1 MTAEIYILLVVVV
14 AAALLFALTNGLHDA
29 SSIVATFIACGAAS
43 PGQAV
48 VLAAVFGFS
57 GAMLGGSSVANTFT
71 NIVSVSMSNS
81 LLTII
86 LAAVLAAVAWNLITW
101 YFGIPSSSTH
111 ALVGGIIGAVWAS
124 NGFHQVLWGW
134 SQLFGKT
141 HELTGMM
148 RIFAAL
154 LISPPLG
161 FILAYLLQKLL
172 SLALRNARNTVNR
185 WLKRLQWVMAA
196 MLAFSFG
203 ANDTQKIM
211 GLITLALIASGNL
224 QQQAV
229 PLWVRLSGALVMFCG
244 TVLGG
249 WSIMRTLGER
259 IFDIRPIHSL
269 NSQVS
274 SGAAILMATYLGA
287 PVSTTHVM
295 ASSILG
301 AGAGDEHRMVN
312 WNIGKEMIVAWF
324 VTIPSA
330 VLVAALIYYPVYWLA
345 GKP

>member
-1 MTAEIYILLVVVV
+1 MTAEIQILLVIVIT
-14 AAALLFALTNGLHDA
+14 AALLFALTNGLHDA
-29 SSIVATFIACGAAS
+29 SSVVATFIACGAAT

-48 VLAAVFGFS
+48 GLAAVFGFI
-57 GAMLGGSSVANTFT
+57 GAMLGGSAVANTFSSL
-71 NIVSVSMSNS
+71 VSVSIQHS
-81 LLTII
+81 LLVII
-86 LAAVLAAVAWNLITW
+86 LAAVLAAVTWNLITW

-111 ALVGGIIGAVWAS
+111 ALVGGIIGAVWVS

-134 SQLFGKT
+134 SQLFGEQ

-148 RIFAAL
+148 RVFAAL

-172 SLALRNARNTVNR
+172 SFALRNARNTVNR
-185 WLKRLQWVMAA
+185 WLKGLQWVMEAL
-196 MLAFSFG
+196 LAFSFG

-229 PLWVRLSGALVMFCG
+229 PLWVRLICALVMFCG
-244 TVLGG
+244 TLFGG
-249 WSIMRTLGER
+249 WTIMRTLGER
-259 IFDIRPIHSL
+259 IYEIRPIHSL

-274 SGAAILMATYLGA
+274 SGTAILLATHFGT

-295 ASSILG
+295 ASSVLG
-301 AGAGDEHRMVN
+301 VGAGDEHRMVN
-312 WNIGKEMIVAWF
+312 WNIGKEMIIAWF
-324 VTIPSA
+324 VTIPCA
-330 VLVAALIYYPVYWLA
+330 VLVAALIYYPVNWLA
-345 GKP
+345 GQP